1 MTKLYSL
8 LLLVLLLT
16 AGAARADESAPRSI
30 ASSGLCGLS
39 RVAYPVCAEQ
49 LAVAATAG
57 YGYTESVG
65 PVAGGHHRLSG
76 ALGVGI
82 VPLPW
87 LAVALRFDGRLDLH
101 PRDARGDDFTGIGEP
116 RLFLRGGHALASGLS
131 LGGEAVIWMPG
142 GNAPSVE
149 PKATTVDLKLL
160 VAQRLR
166 ALPLTLLAN
175 LGARIDQSGKSAPD
189 LARLRPG
196 DRVALGVSDS
206 HALLIALGASG
217 RIRTR
222 GELFGEVAL
231 DLLVGSD
238 APPFAQSPLRLT
250 VGGRMFLRPSLALE
264 GSATATT
271 QQRPSIE
278 PTAGLVPIEPRIS
291 FALGVRYAFDLHPPP
306 PPPVEPPVEDPLP
319 QEPRT
324 ADVAGVLVDEQGA
337 ALPDVRVVL
346 RAGELTRETVTD
358 GEGRYAFA
366 EVPVGRAELES
377 TATGFEALRWEL
389 EVTPNMAP
397 IPQRALTSKGNIGTL
412 RVLTRT
418 FTSEPLA
425 ASVVVRDRHGK
436 RAAAGEAN
444 AEGLYELDL
453 PPGEYVVTISAKG
466 YRPHR
471 REVRIE
477 RYGVAI
483 LNVDLRA
490 EK

>member
-16 AGAARADESAPRSI
+16 AGAARAEDGAPPAL
-30 ASSGLCGLS
+30 ASNGLCGLA

-49 LAVAATAG
+49 LAIAATAG
-57 YGYTESVG
+57 YGYTDSVG
-65 PVAGGHHRLSG
+65 PVAGAHHRLGG

-101 PRDARGDDFTGIGEP
+101 PRDARGDDFTGVGEP
-116 RLFLRGGHALASGLS
+116 RLFLRAGHALASGLA
-131 LGGEAVIWMPG
+131 LGGEAVLWMPG

-160 VAQRLR
+160 AAQRLR
-166 ALPLTLLAN
+166 SLPLTLLAN
-175 LGARIDQSGKSAPD
+175 LGMRIDQSDESAPE

-196 DRVALGVSDS
+196 DRVSLGVSDS
-206 HALLIALGASG
+206 HALLVALGASG
-217 RIRTR
+217 PILTR
-222 GELFGEVAL
+222 GELFGELAL
-231 DLLVGSD
+231 DLLVGPE
-238 APPFAQSPLRLT
+238 APPFAQSPLRIT
-250 VGGRMFLRPSLALE
+250 VGGRYFVRPNLALE

-271 QQRPSIE
+271 QQRPSID
-278 PTAGLVPIEPRIS
+278 PSAALVPIEPRVS
-291 FALGVRYAFDLHPPP
+291 FALGVRYAFELHPPP
-306 PPPVEPPVEDPLP
+306 PPPPDLPIEAPKPEEPKF
-319 QEPRT
+319 
-324 ADVAGVLVDEQGA
+324 ADVGGVLVDEQGA
-337 ALPDVRVVL
+337 PLPDVRVTL
-346 RAGELTRETVTD
+346 RAGELSRETVTD
-358 GEGRYAFA
+358 GEGRYAF
-366 EVPVGRAELES
+366 EQVPVGRAQLES
-377 TATGFEALRWEL
+377 AATGFEPLRWEL
-389 EVTPNMAP
+389 DVTPNMAP
-397 IPQRALTSKGNIGTL
+397 LPQRALAAKGNIGTL
-412 RVLTRT
+412 RVSTRT
-418 FTSEPLA
+418 FASEPLA
-425 ASVVVRDRHGK
+425 ASIVVRDRQGK

-453 PPGEYVVTISAKG
+453 PPGEYVVTISAAG